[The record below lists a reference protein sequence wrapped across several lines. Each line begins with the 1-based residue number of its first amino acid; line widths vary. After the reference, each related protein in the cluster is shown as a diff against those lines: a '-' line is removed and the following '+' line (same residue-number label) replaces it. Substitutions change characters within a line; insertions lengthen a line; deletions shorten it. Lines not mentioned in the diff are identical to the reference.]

1 MVSTPLSWAGVT
13 VVVIA
18 IALAAFVTAAL
29 AFIALL
35 GMALVWVATNRAGT
49 VNAYTYH
56 GEGHDD
62 LGGRGAN
69 DSRRG
74 L

>member
-13 VVVIA
+13 VIVIA
-18 IALAAFVTAAL
+18 IALAAFVTPAF
-29 AFIALL
+29 AFIVLL
-35 GMALVWVATNRAGT
+35 GMAMVWIATNRAGT

-56 GEGHDD
+56 GDGHDD
-62 LGGRGAN
+62 SGGRGAN
-69 DSRRG
+69 DSRHG